1 MGQKCS
7 DRRYGRDFNLQFG
20 QCQLGDLHDD
30 AGWTVFTKIFQS
42 NVGDLMAPNIGY
54 VDCNLHDVLHVRLV
68 GDENNA
74 DVLERL
80 NGLRSKIVLP
90 HNLARSIERD
100 LARHKKQWAAPNP
113 YGI

>member
-1 MGQKCS
+1 
-7 DRRYGRDFNLQFG
+7 
-20 QCQLGDLHDD
+20 
-30 AGWTVFTKIFQS
+30 
-42 NVGDLMAPNIGY
+42 
-54 VDCNLHDVLHVRLV
+54 
-68 GDENNA
+68 
-74 DVLERL
+74 L